1 MHKLESDFNFKVMSF
16 IFRLRDLFI
25 PPKDLLKEVGIKTG
39 FRVLD
44 YGCGP
49 GSYILPLAKLV
60 GNSGKIYALDIHP
73 SAINSVKD
81 IIAKKKLTNV
91 ETIFSACKM
100 GLPDNSIDVVLLYDI
115 LHELSEPSKVLKE
128 LRRILKPEGIISI
141 SDHHLK
147 EDEIVPQVTKGG
159 LFRLYQK
166 GKKTYSFLKEEQK

>member
-1 MHKLESDFNFKVMSF
+1 
-16 IFRLRDLFI
+16 
-25 PPKDLLKEVGIKTG
+25 
-39 FRVLD
+39 
-44 YGCGP
+44 
-49 GSYILPLAKLV
+49 V

-73 SAINSVKD
+73 SAISSVKD

-91 ETIFSACKM
+91 ETILSACKT